1 MSQSRVTEPRASA
14 ALLRAWAAECRS
26 GAELCARIESLDPAV
41 LRRLLC
47 DVADALD
54 GLPNPDGQAAEKAA
68 VGGDGSAAAKPVK
81 AALSGASR
89 QESFGFGGQAAS
101 ARTAGASLSTGTGAS
116 RAASTPKT
124 ASAASKVG
132 GAVKAGATASI
143 ADEREGKAATTAE
156 ARKLL
161 LYSDGASRGNPGPAG
176 AGAVLMK
183 PDGTIVAR
191 IGKYL
196 GRQTNNHAE
205 YMALIIGLRAALELG
220 VTEIEMVADSE
231 LMVKQ
236 IKKVYRVKN
245 EQLRPLYE
253 EACALIARFQRASIR
268 HVLREYNREADE
280 MSNRAIDERM

>member
-54 GLPNPDGQAAEKAA
+54 GLPNPDGQAAKAA
-68 VGGDGSAAAKPVK
+68 VGGGGSAAAKLVK

-89 QESFGFGGQAAS
+89 QESFGFGGQVAS
-101 ARTAGASLSTGTGAS
+101 ARTADASSATSAS
-116 RAASTPKT
+116 RTASTPK
-124 ASAASKVG
+124 AVSAASKAVASEAKAPRANER
-132 GAVKAGATASI
+132 GAQT
-143 ADEREGKAATTAE
+143 ATTLQP
-156 ARKLL
+156 RKLL

-236 IKKVYRVKN
+236 IKKIYRVKN

-253 EACALIARFQRASIR
+253 EACALIARFHRASIR

>member
-1 MSQSRVTEPRASA
+1 MELDILKQNTTWNDASA
-14 ALLRAWAAECRS
+14 SINNNFAKVKTA
-26 GAELCARIESLDPAV
+26 IE
-41 LRRLLC
+41 
-47 DVADALD
+47 
-54 GLPNPDGQAAEKAA
+54 Q
-68 VGGDGSAAAKPVK
+68 GGGGGSAAAKPVK

-89 QESFGFGGQAAS
+89 QESFGFGGQVAS
-101 ARTAGASLSTGTGAS
+101 ARTADASSATSAS
-116 RAASTPKT
+116 RTASTPK
-124 ASAASKVG
+124 AVSAASKAVASEAKAPRANER
-132 GAVKAGATASI
+132 GAQT
-143 ADEREGKAATTAE
+143 ATTLQP
-156 ARKLL
+156 RKLL

-205 YMALIIGLRAALELG
+205 YMALIIGLRAALEQG

-236 IKKVYRVKN
+236 IKKIYRVKN

-253 EACALIARFQRASIR
+253 EACALIARFHRASIR

>member
-54 GLPNPDGQAAEKAA
+54 GLPKPDGQAAEKAA
-68 VGGDGSAAAKPVK
+68 VGGGGSAAAKPVK

-89 QESFGFGGQAAS
+89 QESFGFGGQVAS
-101 ARTAGASLSTGTGAS
+101 ARTADASSATSAS
-116 RAASTPKT
+116 RTASTPKPV
-124 ASAASKVG
+124 SAASK
-132 GAVKAGATASI
+132 AVASEAKAPRAN
-143 ADEREGKAATTAE
+143 EREGKAATTAE

-176 AGAVLMK
+176 AGAVLMR
-183 PDGTIVAR
+183 PDGKIVAR

>member
-68 VGGDGSAAAKPVK
+68 VGGGGSAAAKLVK

-89 QESFGFGGQAAS
+89 QESFGFGGQVAS
-101 ARTAGASLSTGTGAS
+101 ARTADASSATSAS
-116 RAASTPKT
+116 RTASTPK
-124 ASAASKVG
+124 AVSAASKAVASEAKAPRANER
-132 GAVKAGATASI
+132 GAQT
-143 ADEREGKAATTAE
+143 ATTLQP
-156 ARKLL
+156 RKLL

-236 IKKVYRVKN
+236 IKKIYRVKN

-253 EACALIARFQRASIR
+253 EACALIARFHRASIR

>member
-47 DVADALD
+47 DVAAALD

-68 VGGDGSAAAKPVK
+68 AGGGGSAAAKPVK

-89 QESFGFGGQAAS
+89 QESFGFGGQVAS
-101 ARTAGASLSTGTGAS
+101 ARTADASSATSAS
-116 RAASTPKT
+116 RTASTPK
-124 ASAASKVG
+124 AVSAASKAVASEAKAPRANER
-132 GAVKAGATASI
+132 GAQT
-143 ADEREGKAATTAE
+143 ATTIQP
-156 ARKLL
+156 RKLL

-236 IKKVYRVKN
+236 IKKIYRVKN

-253 EACALIARFQRASIR
+253 EACALIARFHRASIR

>member
-89 QESFGFGGQAAS
+89 QESFGFGGQVAS
-101 ARTAGASLSTGTGAS
+101 ARTADASSATSAS
-116 RAASTPKT
+116 RTASTPK
-124 ASAASKVG
+124 AVSAASKAVASEAKAPRANER
-132 GAVKAGATASI
+132 GAQT
-143 ADEREGKAATTAE
+143 ATTIQP
-156 ARKLL
+156 RKLL

-236 IKKVYRVKN
+236 IKKIYRVKN

>member
-68 VGGDGSAAAKPVK
+68 VGGGGSAAAKPVK

-89 QESFGFGGQAAS
+89 QESFGFGGQVAS
-101 ARTAGASLSTGTGAS
+101 ARTADASSATSAS
-116 RAASTPKT
+116 RTASTPK
-124 ASAASKVG
+124 AVSAASKAVASEAKAPRANER
-132 GAVKAGATASI
+132 GAQT
-143 ADEREGKAATTAE
+143 ATTLQP
-156 ARKLL
+156 RKLL

-236 IKKVYRVKN
+236 IKKIYRVKN

-268 HVLREYNREADE
+268 HVLREYNQEADE

>member
-89 QESFGFGGQAAS
+89 QESFGFGGQVAS
-101 ARTAGASLSTGTGAS
+101 ARTADASSATSAS
-116 RAASTPKT
+116 RTASTPK
-124 ASAASKVG
+124 AVSAASK
-132 GAVKAGATASI
+132 AVASEAKAPRAN
-143 ADEREGKAATTAE
+143 ERGPQTATTLQP
-156 ARKLL
+156 RKLL

-236 IKKVYRVKN
+236 IKKIYRVKN

-253 EACALIARFQRASIR
+253 EACALIARFHRASIR
-268 HVLREYNREADE
+268 HVLREYNQEADE